1 MQPTLLLTPDRDTM
15 TDESTDITKV
25 QFGEPVSFVGVTY
38 RNMGESLLIGG
49 EITQRQLN
57 HRRPPQHG

>member
-1 MQPTLLLTPDRDTM
+1 MQPTLLTPDRDTM
-15 TDESTDITKV
+15 TDQSTDITKV

-38 RNMGESLLIGG
+38 KNMGESLLLGG

-57 HRRPPQHG
+57 HQRAPQHG